1 MARVRTQGP
10 AAARDQDNPL
20 LGIVYML
27 LGFVAISLMDAVG
40 KWLVGSVP
48 VAQMLAIRAAIIL
61 LALAAW
67 QMWRRDFRALM
78 TRRPIA
84 HGLRAL
90 AGFLAPMF
98 FFTSLRYLPL
108 ADVTVVAFGSPLFM
122 TAFSVVLLK
131 ERVGVHRWG
140 AVLLGFVGVVVVI
153 QPTGAGFQP
162 IALLT
167 VLASLS
173 YALMMIGARH
183 LRRTETTMALIFHA
197 NLGVGLMALCF
208 LPFVWVDVAW
218 NDALLLL
225 AMAALALCGQVWITK
240 AFMIAPVGTL
250 APFEYSALVWATLF
264 GYWIWHDIPGLHVW
278 FGAALIIA
286 AGLYTVHRESRRAR
300 R

>member
-1 MARVRTQGP
+1 MAQARTDDSATAGV
-10 AAARDQDNPL
+10 QDNPV

-48 VAQMLAIRAAIIL
+48 VPQMLAIRAAIIL
-61 LALAAW
+61 VVLVAW
-67 QMWRRDFRALM
+67 QMWRQDFRSLM
-78 TRRPIA
+78 TRRPVA

-90 AGFLAPMF
+90 AAFLAPLF
-98 FFTSLRYLPL
+98 FFASLRELPL

-173 YALMMIGARH
+173 YALMMIATRYMRG
-183 LRRTETTMALIFHA
+183 TETTMALIFYA

-218 NDALLLL
+218 DDALLLL

-264 GYWIWHDIPGLHVW
+264 GYWVWHDIPSVNVW
-278 FGAALIIA
+278 LGAALIVG
-286 AGLYTVHRESRRAR
+286 AGLYTVHRETRRAKR
-300 R
+300 